1 MSEKEF
7 LEILTDVFHE
17 FEIKSSSYS
26 KYNKDYTKFYIKKL
40 VPRFKGKFSIAVVSQ
55 LLLGTTLFE
64 DVWEIVFSFT
74 NKSFTFRIEK
84 DFERQSLEIVKE
96 WSFEYEAL
104 SVKNNELL
112 SKYNRIKN
120 NFKEEL
126 RDYQLNKLL

>member
-26 KYNKDYTKFYIKKL
+26 KYGKDYTKFYIKKL
-40 VPRFKGKFSIAVVSQ
+40 VPRFKGKFSIAVVNQ
-55 LLLGTTLFE
+55 LLLGTTIFE
-64 DVWEIVFSFT
+64 DVREIVFTFT
-74 NKSFTFRIEK
+74 DKSFSFKIEK
-84 DFERQSLEIVKE
+84 DFERQSLEIAKE
-96 WSFEYEAL
+96 WYFEYDAL
-104 SVKNNELL
+104 SIRSNELL

-126 RDYQLNKLL
+126 RDHQLNKLL

>member
-1 MSEKEF
+1 MSEEEF

-74 NKSFTFRIEK
+74 NKSFSFRIEK
-84 DFERQSLEIVKE
+84 DFERQSLEIMKE
-96 WSFEYEAL
+96 WYFEYEAL

-112 SKYNRIKN
+112 SKYSRIKN

-126 RDYQLNKLL
+126 RDHQLNKLL

>member
-1 MSEKEF
+1 MSEEEF

-40 VPRFKGKFSIAVVSQ
+40 VPRFKGKFRIAVVSQ

-64 DVWEIVFSFT
+64 DVWEIVFSFM
-74 NKSFTFRIEK
+74 NQSFSFRIEK
-84 DFERQSLEIVKE
+84 DFERQSLEIMKE
-96 WSFEYEAL
+96 WYFEYEAL

-112 SKYNRIKN
+112 NKYNRIRN

-126 RDYQLNKLL
+126 RDHQLNKLL

>member
-26 KYNKDYTKFYIKKL
+26 KYGKDYTKFYIKKL
-40 VPRFKGKFSIAVVSQ
+40 VPRFKGKFSIAVVNQ
-55 LLLGTTLFE
+55 LLLGTTIFE
-64 DVWEIVFSFT
+64 DVREIVFTFT
-74 NKSFTFRIEK
+74 DKSFSFKIEK
-84 DFERQSLEIVKE
+84 DFERQSLEIAKE
-96 WSFEYEAL
+96 WYFEYEAL

-112 SKYNRIKN
+112 NKYNRIRN

-126 RDYQLNKLL
+126 RDHQLNKLL

>member
-64 DVWEIVFSFT
+64 DVWEIVFTFT
-74 NKSFTFRIEK
+74 DKSFSFRIEK
-84 DFERQSLEIVKE
+84 DFERQSLEIMKE
-96 WSFEYEAL
+96 WYFEYEAL

>member
-17 FEIKSSSYS
+17 FEIQSSSYS
-26 KYNKDYTKFYIKKL
+26 KYGKDYNKFYIKKL
-40 VPRFKGKFSIAVVSQ
+40 VPRFKGKFSIAVVNQ

-64 DVWEIVFSFT
+64 DVWEIVFTFT
-74 NKSFTFRIEK
+74 DKSFSFRIEK
-84 DFERQSLEIVKE
+84 DFERQSLEIMKE
-96 WSFEYEAL
+96 WYFEYDAL
-104 SVKNNELL
+104 SIRSNELL

-126 RDYQLNKLL
+126 RDHQLNKLL

>member
-17 FEIKSSSYS
+17 FEIQSSSYS
-26 KYNKDYTKFYIKKL
+26 KYGKDYNKFYIKKF
-40 VPRFKGKFSIAVVSQ
+40 VPKLKGKFVISVVNQ

-64 DVWEIVFSFT
+64 DVWEIVFTFT
-74 NKSFTFRIEK
+74 DKSFSFRIEK
-84 DFERQSLEIVKE
+84 DFERQSLEIMKE
-96 WSFEYEAL
+96 WYFEYEAL

-126 RDYQLNKLL
+126 RDYQLKKLL